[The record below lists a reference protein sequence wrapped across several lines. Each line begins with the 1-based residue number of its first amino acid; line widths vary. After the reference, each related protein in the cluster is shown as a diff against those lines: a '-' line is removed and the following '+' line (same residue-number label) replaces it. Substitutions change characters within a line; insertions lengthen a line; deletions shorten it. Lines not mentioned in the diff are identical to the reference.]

1 MPMLELDPARL
12 QHYRARSFHLQPEQR
27 LRTVEGARGFVG
39 ERGFVYFWP
48 IAGVLMPS
56 LWAAVAG
63 DRPVPNEHD
72 DPGHITWGWKDQALD
87 KRWWYYAKVLRGRA
101 TMIALDIAPS
111 FYALSENYGEPEHDY
126 LDQYRDGQLTHEA
139 RLIYEALL
147 ETGPLDTVN
156 MRRQIHLTS
165 TASNT
170 PFENALAALQRDF
183 KILPVGVAA
192 TGAWRYS
199 FIYEC
204 THRWYPDLPGR
215 ARSITRTAARQRLAG
230 LYLKAVGAATGA
242 QVRKVFQ
249 WKQPDVESTLEQL
262 AGAGEITPGGHLPGE
277 KGEWW
282 VWNGFANDRN
292 GGNG

>member
-1 MPMLELDPARL
+1 MSVALDPARL
-12 QHYRARSFHLQPEQR
+12 KRYRERTFRLRSERR
-27 LRTVEGARGFVG
+27 LRTIQEAQGFVA

-48 IAGVLMPS
+48 IAGVVLPS

-63 DRPVPNEHD
+63 DRPVADEHD
-72 DPGHITWGWKDQALD
+72 DPGHITWGWKDRSLD

-101 TMIALDIAPS
+101 TLIALDLAPV
-111 FYALSENYGEPEHDY
+111 FYALSENYGEPEQDY

-165 TASNT
+165 AASNT
-170 PFENALAALQRDF
+170 PFENALVALQRDF

-199 FIYEC
+199 FIYDC
-204 THRWYPDLPGR
+204 THRWYPDLPVR
-215 ARSITRTAARQRLAG
+215 ARAVTRAAARQRLAG
-230 LYLKAVGAATGA
+230 LYLASVGAATA
-242 QVRKVFQ
+242 AHVRKVFQ
-249 WKQPDVESTLEQL
+249 WKQGEVDNALERL
-262 AGAGEITPGGHLPGE
+262 AAAGEVLPGGRIEGE
-277 KGEWW
+277 KGDWW
-282 VWNGFANDRN
+282 VWKELAGEAA
-292 GGNG
+292 

>member
-1 MPMLELDPARL
+1 MPTLELDPAQL
-12 QHYRARSFHLQPEQR
+12 QRYRARSFHLQPEQR
-27 LRTVEGARGFVG
+27 LRTVEEARGFVG

-48 IAGVLMPS
+48 IAGVVLPS

-101 TMIALDIAPS
+101 TLIALDVAPV

-139 RLIYEALL
+139 RLIYEAVL

-156 MRRQIHLTS
+156 LRRQIHLTS
-165 TASNT
+165 AASNT

-204 THRWYPDLPGR
+204 THRWYPDLPGW
-215 ARSITRTAARQRLAG
+215 ARLITRAAARQQLAG
-230 LYLKAVGAATGA
+230 LYLAAVGAATSA

-249 WKQPDVESTLEQL
+249 WKQGDVEAAL
-262 AGAGEITPGGHLPGE
+262 AHLAEAGEAAPGGQVPGE

-282 VWNGFANDRN
+282 VWNGFVDDMK
-292 GGNG
+292 